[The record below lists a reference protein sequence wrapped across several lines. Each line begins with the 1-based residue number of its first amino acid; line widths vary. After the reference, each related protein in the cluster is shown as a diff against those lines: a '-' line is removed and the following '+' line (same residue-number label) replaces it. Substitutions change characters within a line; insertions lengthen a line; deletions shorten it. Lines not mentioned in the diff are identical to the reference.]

1 MYEEAFQGLKNG
13 IDTGPIYKR
22 SFSMETALSAV
33 PASVLDAGLLE
44 RIYRAE
50 IDVSATPGGS
60 TTVTLVPPSAAT

>member
-1 MYEEAFQGLKNG
+1 
-13 IDTGPIYKR
+13 
-22 SFSMETALSAV
+22 METALSAV

-60 TTVTLVPPSAAT
+60 TTVTLVPPSAAI